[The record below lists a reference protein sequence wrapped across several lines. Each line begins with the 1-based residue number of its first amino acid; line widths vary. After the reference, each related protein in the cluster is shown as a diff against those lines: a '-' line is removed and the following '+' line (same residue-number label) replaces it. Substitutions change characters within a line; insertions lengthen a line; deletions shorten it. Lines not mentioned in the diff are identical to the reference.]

1 MHTCLY
7 VCMYVCTCISLGHIG
22 VYICMYVCMYVYL
35 NESLLHYMCLNVCYV
50 CLYACMYVCMYVCM
64 YEWLKPAGSVAAGIF
79 ESPLV
84 IGAGMG
90 GATLPLS
97 LVISSWKKTPLYT
110 WLGATTY
117 HNVCMYVCIYL

>member
-1 MHTCLY
+1 
-7 VCMYVCTCISLGHIG
+7 
-22 VYICMYVCMYVYL
+22 MYVCM
-35 NESLLHYMCLNVCYV
+35 N
-50 CLYACMYVCMYVCM
+50 
-64 YEWLKPAGSVAAGIF
+64 EWLKPAGSVAA
-79 ESPLV
+79 LV

-117 HNVCMYVCIYL
+117 HNICMYVCMYYVDTNFSQMRHHYIAPVCLLYVCMYGRMHK